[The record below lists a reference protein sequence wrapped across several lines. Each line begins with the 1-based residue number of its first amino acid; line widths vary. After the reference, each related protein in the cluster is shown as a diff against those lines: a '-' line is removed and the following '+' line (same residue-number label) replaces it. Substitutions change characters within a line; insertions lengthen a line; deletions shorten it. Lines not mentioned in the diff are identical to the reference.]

1 MGLLSMVLDHDTVI
15 YILTLGV
22 VDAWRGRGIASQL
35 IGLVS
40 RHAAATR

>member
-1 MGLLSMVLDHDTVI
+1 MGLLGMVLDHDSVV

-22 VDAWRGRGIASQL
+22 VDGWRGRGIASQL

-40 RHAAATR
+40 RHAVDTR